1 VSAEPRPRLVV
12 ITDDD
17 RQFVE
22 LLTALLSA
30 VPHLRVV
37 GRAANGEEAVTLTET
52 LHPDVVL
59 MDLDMPVVDGFEAT
73 ARIRELAP
81 DTCVVI
87 ISAHEDP
94 ARIRA
99 AEEAGAAGFVA
110 KSDVPTELAERVVSI
125 CDQHDLLR
133 NVA

>member
-1 VSAEPRPRLVV
+1 MSVEPRPRLVV

-22 LLTALLSA
+22 LLTALLSS

-37 GRAANGEEAVTLTET
+37 GRAANGQEAVTLTES
-52 LHPDVVL
+52 LRPDVVL
-59 MDLDMPVVDGFEAT
+59 MDLDMPVLNGFEAT

-87 ISAHEDP
+87 ISAYDDP
-94 ARIRA
+94 SRVRA

-110 KSDVPTELAERVVSI
+110 KGDVPTELAERVVSI